1 MAGARQSQ
9 ASHRRNRDSQDSTT
23 QQRVT
28 LIVLGVL
35 VAVGII
41 VAAGVVWG
49 VVLPP
54 RAHIITVGNASF
66 NAQAVEQVAEFLILG
81 SSQSNEDP
89 VVSAVD
95 QIKRSETL
103 LQAGAS
109 EAGDI
114 TTADIVKAVH
124 ARLGAADDMPAAEY
138 EKVYANFLDGTSLD
152 RPKFERMVRAELIAD
167 RLAKKF
173 EASVGDAGLQLHV
186 QGVTSRDQNKIKQF
200 RDAVAGGADFVTTAV
215 SSGLATSAASA
226 DFGWEIPPTSGVLK
240 DTVHIADLKAGT
252 ITDVIPRAGTF
263 QYDVFRLAERDDH
276 RTYTDQQKKV
286 LGQVKVDEWLAQQAD
301 KVKVSE
307 DISDGERAWIVRQ
320 VAKSARRITNARS
333 AAIANGDLPPNTATV
348 THGTPGP
355 K

>member
-1 MAGARQSQ
+1 VAGARQSQ

-54 RAHIITVGNASF
+54 RAHVITVGNTSF
-66 NAQAVEQVAEFLILG
+66 NAQAVEEVAEFLVLG
-81 SSQSNEDP
+81 GSQSNEDP
-89 VVSAVD
+89 VIASVD

-114 TTADIVKAVH
+114 SADDIAKAIRVL
-124 ARLGAADDMPAAEY
+124 LGAPDNMSAAD
-138 EKVYANFLDGTSLD
+138 YAKAYDSFLKGSSLD
-152 RPKFERMVRAELIAD
+152 KPTFERMVRAQVIGD

-173 EASVGDAGLQLHV
+173 AAGVGDAGLQLHV
-186 QGVTSRDQNKIKQF
+186 QGVTSRDQNKLKQF
-200 RDAVAGGADFVTTAV
+200 RDTVMGGADFVATAV
-215 SSGLATSAASA
+215 STGLATSAAAA
-226 DFGWEIPPTSGVLK
+226 DFGWDVPPTSGVLK
-240 DTVHIADLKAGT
+240 DKVHIVDLKAGT
-252 ITDVIPRAGTF
+252 TTDVIPREGTF
-263 QYDVFRLAERDDH
+263 QYDVFRLAERDEH
-276 RTYTDQQKKV
+276 RTYTDDQKKT
-286 LGQVKVDEWLAQQAD
+286 LGQVKVDEWIAQQAD

-307 DISDGERAWIVRQ
+307 DISDGERTWITRQ
-320 VAKSARRITNARS
+320 VAKSAQRIAQQRASST
-333 AAIANGDLPPNTATV
+333 PPPFSVTV
-348 THGTPGP
+348 VPGGA